1 MSEETKPAEVKSQVE
16 ENSAEITQ
24 SQLVSEDVEPKPTSS
39 TTTTTIPTIISPNL
53 NNQQHELDKKILEE
67 LSREMIKSTGEY
79 IKGELDVCAADY
91 KMLEQMNKLVTDK
104 YRALSGQ
111 SGKIITEMDKL
122 NEAYA
127 HLVPLLSQIESVEK
141 SVDELEVTSNKLDVY
156 SKRLEAKFKQ
166 FTDRIGSN
174 RWGNQINL
182 FVSFLDSRLFIKF

>member
-1 MSEETKPAEVKSQVE
+1 MCDETKPAENKSQEE
-16 ENSAEITQ
+16 ENSAEMKQ
-24 SQLVSEDVEPKPTSS
+24 SQLVSEDVEPKPTVP
-39 TTTTTIPTIISPNL
+39 TTIPTIMSPNL
-53 NNQQHELDKKILEE
+53 NHQQHELDKKILEE

-141 SVDELEVTSNKLDVY
+141 SVDELEVTSNKLDAY

-166 FTDRIGSN
+166 FTDRISSN
-174 RWGNQINL
+174 R
-182 FVSFLDSRLFIKF
+182 